1 MAAAAEDFPFN
12 QPLGLILA
20 GGRGR
25 RMGDADK
32 ALIRLAGRPL
42 IAHAIAALESQCAGL
57 IINANGAAERLRPY
71 ALPIVADDPQNFA
84 GPLAGVLAG
93 LEFARRIKPEI
104 ADVLS
109 LAVDTPFAPR
119 DLVERLQAARKATG
133 AAIAVAASGGNRHHV
148 VALWPVALAE
158 FLRRALTAEGVRKVE
173 VFAERFGVAVATWDD
188 EPFDPFFNINTP
200 DDLARAEKQLAHSG
214 PESQ

>member
-1 MAAAAEDFPFN
+1 MAAAAENFPLS

-20 GGRGR
+20 GGLGR
-25 RMGDADK
+25 RMGGADK

-42 IAHAIAALESQCAGL
+42 IAHAVAALKPQCAAL
-57 IINANGAAERLRPY
+57 VVNANGDAERFQPY
-71 ALPIVADDPQNFA
+71 ALPIVADDPQHFA

-93 LEFARRIKPEI
+93 LEFARRMKPDI
-104 ADVLS
+104 ADVLA

-133 AAIAVAASGGNRHHV
+133 AAIAIAASGGKRHHV

-158 FLRRALTAEGVRKVE
+158 ILRHAVVVEGVRKVE
-173 VFAERFGVAVATWDD
+173 AFAERFGVAVARWDD

-200 DDLARAEKQLAHSG
+200 DDLARAEAQLANSG
-214 PESQ
+214 V